1 MEMVGFHSHKIDIVQ
16 SHLSVL
22 IDFCTIM
29 QIVHSTVH
37 LLQKATHLSGIDR
50 ITNEDALFSVSF
62 TYHDEKDP
70 LPGQEFQRRS
80 CESRLLVLRSSKT
93 RTLMTDNKLYQS
105 LLVPVQIFISMIC
118 SPSNKF

>member
-1 MEMVGFHSHKIDIVQ
+1 
-16 SHLSVL
+16 
-22 IDFCTIM
+22 M

-37 LLQKATHLSGIDR
+37 LLQKATHLSGIDG

-80 CESRLLVLRSSKT
+80 CESRHLFLGAQ
-93 RTLMTDNKLYQS
+93 KLEH
-105 LLVPVQIFISMIC
+105 
-118 SPSNKF
+118 